1 MKSLFHE
8 SPNNVGQM
16 TDTHDDDL
24 TIRVQRVGVFNFR
37 TDRVRVLE
45 KTLGSGSG
53 MDRVRVLA
61 PHFLAI
67 GYYRVLKILIGYFSV
82 TSLIRYF
89 CLVQLKS

>member
-1 MKSLFHE
+1 MHKGNTPGSR
-8 SPNNVGQM
+8 
-16 TDTHDDDL
+16 D
-24 TIRVQRVGVFNFR
+24 QRVGVFNFG

-45 KTLGSGSG
+45 KTSGSGSG

-61 PHFLAI
+61 PHFLSI

-89 CLVQLKS
+89 LLVQLLVLAGP

>member
-1 MKSLFHE
+1 ML
-8 SPNNVGQM
+8 
-16 TDTHDDDL
+16 L
-24 TIRVQRVGVFNFR
+24 TGRVQRVGVFNFG

-45 KTLGSGSG
+45 KTLGSA

-61 PHFLAI
+61 PHFLSI

-89 CLVQLKS
+89 RLFQLGC